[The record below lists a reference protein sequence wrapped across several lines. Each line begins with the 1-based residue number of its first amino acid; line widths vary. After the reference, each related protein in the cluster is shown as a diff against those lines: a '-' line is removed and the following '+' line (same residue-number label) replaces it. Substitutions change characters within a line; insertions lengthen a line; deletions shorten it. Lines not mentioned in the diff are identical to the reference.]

1 MKCIAILDSGNLVY
15 KLDSELEKRGY
26 KFEVVS
32 TPCHIAKGG
41 CGVCL
46 KFPEEF
52 LKVVIEMTN
61 QCNTPIKELY
71 RVVPSFSKNKYKR
84 I

>member
-1 MKCIAILDSGNLVY
+1 MLDSGNLVY
-15 KLDSELEKRGY
+15 KLDSELKKKGY

-32 TPCHIAKGG
+32 TPCHLARGG
-41 CGVCL
+41 CSLCL

-52 LKVVIEMTN
+52 LGVVKAEASKCEVQLRGVYKI
-61 QCNTPIKELY
+61 
-71 RVVPSFSKNKYKR
+71 VPNITRNKYKR